1 MVEMR
6 LLLFFLLFASPM
18 LFGAKSLE
26 IFFID
31 VEGGQ
36 ATLIVSPS
44 GHSMLI
50 DTGWRG
56 FNGRDAERIWQ
67 AAKTV
72 KVKQLDYVLITHY
85 HRDHVGGVQ
94 QLADRMKIG
103 TFVDHGP
110 NLEDSKVAKED
121 YADYE
126 KVLPRAQHLVVK
138 PGDSIPLKGLDVQ
151 VLTAAGEHLQSPLSG
166 AGPANPLCAS
176 VPKKEVDATENAR
189 SLGTIT
195 SYGSFRFLDL
205 GDLTWNKELE
215 LVCPNNLIGKVDVYL
230 TTHHGLG
237 ASGNPALVQAIHPR
251 VAIMNNGSRKGG
263 EPSAWQIIKDSPGL
277 EDIWQLHYSV
287 AGGSDH
293 NVRDSFI
300 ANVDEVGDAGSY
312 LRVTA
317 QQDGSFTVYNSRNK
331 FTRNYTPGTPVS
343 K

>member
-1 MVEMR
+1 MR
-6 LLLFFLLFASPM
+6 ILLLLLLWASPM

-110 NLEDSKVAKED
+110 NLEDSKVTKED

-126 KVLPRAQHLVVK
+126 KILPRAQHLVVK
-138 PGDSIPLKGLDVQ
+138 PGDTIPLKGVTVQ
-151 VLTAAGEHLQSPLSG
+151 VLTAAGERIQSSLSG
-166 AGPANPLCAS
+166 AGQANPLCAS
-176 VPKKEVDATENAR
+176 VQKKDVDPTENAR
-189 SLGTIT
+189 SLGTILT
-195 SYGSFRFLDL
+195 YGSFRFLDL

-237 ASGNPALVQAIHPR
+237 ASGNPAIVQAIHPR
-251 VAIMNNGSRKGG
+251 VAIMNNGAKKGG
-263 EPSAWQIIKDSPGL
+263 DPAAWQIIKDSPGL

-293 NVRDSFI
+293 NVRDSYI

-312 LRVTA
+312 LRLSA

-331 FTRNYTPGTPVS
+331 FERSY